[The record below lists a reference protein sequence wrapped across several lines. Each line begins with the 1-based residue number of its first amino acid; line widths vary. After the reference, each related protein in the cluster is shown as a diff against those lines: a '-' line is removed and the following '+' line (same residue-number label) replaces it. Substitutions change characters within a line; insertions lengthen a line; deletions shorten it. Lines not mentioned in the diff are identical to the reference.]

1 MFKFIHAA
9 DVHLDSPLRGLSR
22 YESAPAE
29 SIRDACRRAFE
40 NLVDLAIEEK
50 VSFVLLAGDLYD
62 GDWKDYSTGIF
73 LSQQMGR
80 LGQYN
85 ISVFTVA
92 GNHDAANRM
101 TKALDSP
108 TNMTILSSR
117 KVETIKIDDLA
128 VAIHGR
134 SFGTQHIDEN
144 LAAGFTA
151 AEKGMFNIGLLHTS
165 LDGREGH
172 EVYAPCS
179 IDDLRSKGYQYW
191 ALGHIHKQEF
201 VSDDPWIVFPGCVQG
216 RHIRETGAKGCVLVT
231 VEDGTVSEAES
242 LPLDVLRWALCSV
255 DLTDAAEMREVLERT
270 RKAIENERTLADG
283 RPIAM
288 RIRFEGA
295 TAISDE
301 LAAYPE
307 RFEQQIKALGAEIS
321 GDDFWI
327 ERVENAVGGKLNL
340 DSTLSDNSA
349 FGKLLKEILATPG
362 NPDEI
367 SGLKDVIADLR
378 QKIPSEAFSADSVL
392 NLDEN
397 QTVERL
403 VEEAK
408 QMLVGRLLTVGG
420 AK

>member
-9 DVHLDSPLRGLSR
+9 DIHLDSPLRGLSR

-29 SIRDACRRAFE
+29 SIRNACRRAFE

-62 GDWKDYSTGIF
+62 GDLKDYNAGIF
-73 LSQQMGR
+73 LSQQIGR
-80 LGQYN
+80 LGQHN
-85 ISVFTVA
+85 ISVFTIA

-108 TNMTILSSR
+108 ANMTILSSR
-117 KVETIKIDDLA
+117 KVETIKLDDLA

-134 SFGTQHIDEN
+134 SFGTQHVDEN
-144 LAAGFTA
+144 LAAGFAA

-172 EVYAPCS
+172 AVYAPCS
-179 IDDLRSKGYQYW
+179 VDDLRSKGYQYW

-201 VSDDPWIVFPGCVQG
+201 VTEDPWIVFSGCIQG
-216 RHIRETGAKGCVLVT
+216 RHIREAGAKGCVLVT
-231 VEDGTVSEAES
+231 VEDGAVSAVEKC
-242 LPLDVLRWALCSV
+242 PLDVLRWAKCSV
-255 DLTDAAEMREVLERT
+255 DLTDAAEMREVLERV
-270 RKAIENERTLADG
+270 RKAIENELTSAVG

-295 TAISDE
+295 TSISDK

-307 RFEQQIKALGAEIS
+307 RFEQQIKALGAEIA
-321 GDDFWI
+321 GDDLWI
-327 ERVENAVGGKLNL
+327 ERVENAAVGKLDL
-340 DSTLSDNSA
+340 DSTLSDDSA
-349 FGKLLKEILATPG
+349 FGKLLKDILATSD

-378 QKIPSEAFSADSVL
+378 QKIPSEAFGTDSVL
-392 NLDEN
+392 DLDEN

-403 VEEAK
+403 IEEAK
-408 QMLVGRLLTVGG
+408 HMLVGRLLTVGG

>member
-22 YESAPAE
+22 YESAPVE
-29 SIRDACRRAFE
+29 SIRNACRRAFE

-80 LGQYN
+80 LGQHN

-101 TKALDSP
+101 TKALNCP

-117 KVETIKIDDLA
+117 KVETIKLDDLA

-134 SFGTQHIDEN
+134 SFGTYHVDEN
-144 LAAGFTA
+144 LAAGFA
-151 AEKGMFNIGLLHTS
+151 VAEKDMFNIGLLHTS
-165 LDGREGH
+165 LDGREDH
-172 EVYAPCS
+172 AVYAPCA
-179 IDDLRSKGYQYW
+179 IDDLNSKGYQYW

-201 VSDDPWIVFPGCVQG
+201 VSEDPWIVFPGCIQG

-231 VEDGTVSEAES
+231 VEDGTVIEVERF
-242 LPLDVLRWALCSV
+242 PLDVLRWAFCSV
-255 DLTDAAEMREVLERT
+255 DLTDVAEMREVLERA
-270 RKAIENERTLADG
+270 RKAIENERTTADG

-295 TAISDE
+295 TTISDE
-301 LAAYPE
+301 LAAHPE
-307 RFEQQIKALGAEIS
+307 RFEQQIKALGAEIA
-321 GDDFWI
+321 GDDLWV
-327 ERVENAVGGKLNL
+327 ERVENAAVGKLDL
-340 DSTLSDNSA
+340 ASTLSDESA
-349 FGKLLKEILATPG
+349 FGKLLKDILATPD

-367 SGLKDVIADLR
+367 VGIKDVIADLR
-378 QKIPSEAFSADSVL
+378 QKIPSEAFGADSVL
-392 NLDEN
+392 NLDEK

-408 QMLVGRLLTVGG
+408 HMLVGRLLTAGG